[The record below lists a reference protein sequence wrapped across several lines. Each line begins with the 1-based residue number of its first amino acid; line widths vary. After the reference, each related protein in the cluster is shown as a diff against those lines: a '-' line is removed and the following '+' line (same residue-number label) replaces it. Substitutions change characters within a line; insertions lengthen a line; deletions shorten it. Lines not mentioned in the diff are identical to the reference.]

1 MNCARPLHEIAYYGA
16 SHKTTDGTSHPAHAR
31 DDVYLPSD
39 VAARLL
45 PPDGYHDGERIVSD
59 LTALGGDPRSR
70 AH

>member
-1 MNCARPLHEIAYYGA
+1 MNLARALHEIATCGA
-16 SHKTTDGTSHPAHAR
+16 TNRTSDTPLPALAR

-45 PPDGYHDGERIVSD
+45 PPDGYHDGERVVWS
-59 LTALGGDPRSR
+59 ARVPGGGRRPR

>member
-1 MNCARPLHEIAYYGA
+1 MNLARALHEIADCGA
-16 SHKTTDGTSHPAHAR
+16 NNRSNDTPLPALAR

-45 PPDGYHDGERIVSD
+45 PPDGYHDGERVVWS
-59 LTALGGDPRSR
+59 ARVPGGGRRPR

>member
-1 MNCARPLHEIAYYGA
+1 MNCARPLHEIAGYGI
-16 SHKTTDGTSHPAHAR
+16 SNSTNYTLHPAIAR

-45 PPDGYHDGERIVSD
+45 PPDGYHDGERIVWD
-59 LTALGGDPRSR
+59 LTALGEDRRSR

>member
-1 MNCARPLHEIAYYGA
+1 MNWARAPHDIACYGVSNSTNCTPHA
-16 SHKTTDGTSHPAHAR
+16 ALAR

-45 PPDGYHDGERIVSD
+45 PPDGYHDGERIVWD
-59 LTALGGDPRSR
+59 LTALGGDRRSR